1 MIRAVGNKRL
11 DLSDD
16 EFEYYKSLIE
26 HIDKKEFN
34 GIFQTDE
41 NGIITNVMPSP
52 EKQTSLVAYFFL
64 MNVSFNQ
71 RLRKLDSFIENK
83 EFRYQSEIK
92 SLEKRLAILEN
103 KIIGDKE
110 WKLLVI

>member
-1 MIRAVGNKRL
+1 MIRAIGNKRL

-34 GIFQTDE
+34 GIFKTDK

-71 RLRKLDSFIENK
+71 RLRKLDSFIKNK
-83 EFRYQSEIK
+83 EFKYQSKIK
-92 SLEKRLAILEN
+92 SLEDKLTILEN
-103 KIIGDKE
+103 KIFGDKQ
-110 WKLLVI
+110 